1 MWLGIVFSTSTS
13 VIGVHAAC
21 GWRCIP
27 GGPCDVSIDD
37 SSVQQAALSAA
48 VSFNNQ
54 SNDSFLFRPD
64 SQRQVQSQREED
76 FDYGGERRTEGRGGS
91 KEGEW
96 EEMGRERG
104 RLWWSKWSVFRCH
117 VEVWDVPWSH
127 HSIIQRLSCKTLS
140 SAAQRSESQPVRDS
154 D

>member
-1 MWLGIVFSTSTS
+1 MHRLDSYFFYLTFYSSTSTS

-48 VSFNNQ
+48 VQ
-54 SNDSFLFRPD
+54 KQVVKGIRFLVD
-64 SQRQVQSQREED
+64 LNLC
-76 FDYGGERRTEGRGGS
+76 RTMCRKRDKAKNLSDCGLQPPGP
-91 KEGEW
+91 
-96 EEMGRERG
+96 
-104 RLWWSKWSVFRCH
+104 LHQVFRCH

>member
-1 MWLGIVFSTSTS
+1 MAALLIIAVFL
-13 VIGVHAAC
+13 GVHAAC

-54 SNDSFLFRPD
+54 SNDSFLFRP
-64 SQRQVQSQREED
+64 QHVIKAQKQVVKGIRFLVD
-76 FDYGGERRTEGRGGS
+76 LNLCRTMCRKRDKAKNLSDCGLQPPGP
-91 KEGEW
+91 
-96 EEMGRERG
+96 
-104 RLWWSKWSVFRCH
+104 LHQVFRCH